1 MKWKNNLILLSAALI
16 WGCAFVAQSEGT
28 QHVGPWTFN
37 CLRSLI
43 GSATLFLLM
52 LLLDKVR
59 NVRKAE
65 KADHRGLLLGGILCG
80 TVLAAGSMFQQIGI
94 MQTTTG
100 KAGFITALYVILVP
114 ILGLLIGHRTRAIV
128 WVGAFVALIGFYF
141 LSFSGESLS
150 MQSGDLYLLIC
161 AVVFAIHILVIDH
174 FSFVDGVRMSC
185 IQFLVA
191 GIICMI
197 GMFWFETPD
206 LNAVKDAAWPI
217 LYAGC
222 LSSGAGYTLQII
234 GQKDAD
240 PAVASMLLSLES
252 VFAALAGLLLLNQ
265 HMSLREVIGCA
276 LIFSA
281 VIIAQYPEKQTVPN
295 EKEISQS

>member
-1 MKWKNNLILLSAALI
+1 MKWKNNLMLLLAALI

-37 CLRSLI
+37 CLRSFI
-43 GSATLFLLM
+43 GGITLLALM
-52 LLLDKVR
+52 PLLDKVR
-59 NVRKAE
+59 GITERPSQK
-65 KADHRGLLLGGILCG
+65 KDLLLAGILCG
-80 TVLAAGSMFQQIGI
+80 IVLSAGSMFQQLGI

-114 ILGLLIGHRTRAIV
+114 ILGIAIGKKTRLIV
-128 WVGAFVALIGFYF
+128 WVAAVIALIGFYF
-141 LSFSGESLS
+141 LSFTGDSLGL
-150 MQSGDLYLLIC
+150 QEGDIYLLIC
-161 AVVFAIHILVIDH
+161 AVLFATHILVIDH

-185 IQFLVA
+185 IQFFIA
-191 GIICMI
+191 GIICMV
-197 GMFWFETPD
+197 GMFLFETPD
-206 LNAVKDAAWPI
+206 VSAMIDAAVPI

-252 VFAALAGLLLLNQ
+252 VFAALSGFILLHQEL
-265 HMSLREVIGCA
+265 SSREIFGCT
-276 LIFSA
+276 LIFTA
-281 VIIAQYPEKQTVPN
+281 VLIAQMPDKKKQ
-295 EKEISQS
+295 KA

>member
-1 MKWKNNLILLSAALI
+1 MKWKNNLILLLAALI

-37 CLRSLI
+37 CLRSFI

-52 LLLDKVR
+52 PLLDKVR
-59 NVRKAE
+59 NVKKNAG
-65 KADHRGLLLGGILCG
+65 ADKKGLIFGGIACG
-80 TVLAAGSMFQQIGI
+80 IVLAAGSMFQQIGI

-114 ILGLLIGHRTRAIV
+114 ILGLLIGHRTRLIV
-128 WVGAFVALIGFYF
+128 WIGALIALIGFYF

-150 MQSGDLYLLIC
+150 IQSGDFYLLIC
-161 AVVFAIHILVIDH
+161 AVLFAVHILVIDH

-191 GIICMI
+191 GVICMI
-197 GMFWFETPD
+197 GMFLFEKPD
-206 LNAVKDAAWPI
+206 AGAIMDAAVPI

-252 VFAALAGLLLLNQ
+252 VFAALSGFVLLHQ
-265 HMSLREVIGCA
+265 TMSGREIIGCA
-276 LIFSA
+276 LIFLA
-281 VIIAQYPEKQTVPN
+281 VIISQYPEKKQT
-295 EKEISQS
+295 EMKKEVSQ